1 MAASSST
8 ENKNLV
14 PVKEKAMQ
22 YYLYPPPI
30 AQYEDVIANA
40 KLFMD
45 VLGKFHAAMGT
56 KFKIPIVGGKD
67 LDLHR
72 LFMEV
77 TSRGGIKRVLEEKKW
92 REVTNCFSFPPS
104 ATNASFILRKY
115 YMSLIHHFEQVYYFK
130 AKAWTPVPT
139 DTWQSTKSTLT
150 STSGMNKAV
159 LPLPEIQMAPLKQHK
174 SLSPEIQ
181 VTSMK
186 RQRTT
191 DEDALPKDSPESSV
205 GLPVT
210 GIIDGKFESGYLCT
224 VRIGGEQLQGVLYQT
239 VETPSCETP
248 KHDGLVPQL
257 GTMDATQASTMVRC
271 RRRRRKKSEMR
282 KRDPAHPKPNR
293 SGYNF
298 FFAEQHARLKLLHT
312 GKDRGIS
319 RMIGEQWN
327 KLTESEKAVYQ
338 EKAVKDKERYITEM
352 QHYKESFRRGEVISN
367 AMASQQQYFML
378 DTNMMLVEN
387 TENDGGNFH
396 AAPENELTS
405 GYCDDDKSSFEGEE
419 KTTGKDS
426 NLGTPLA
433 VEMGAENV
441 EIETVAGEKDLELA
455 KINRVGKEFLEDAK
469 MKQEE
474 LLFGGHKKP
483 FDIDDDQSFLDGS
496 LQQKSIS
503 VQENEPL
510 IIENESKHDG
520 KSPDEPKMPDINDEN
535 KTKSADNQERDSVAV
550 QEKVSVKFDGII
562 ENGPLVTNEEIHM
575 ENPAAVQ
582 EREVVSSEDVV
593 GNKPEPFHQ
602 KELVYI
608 SENLEKDPQVSQET
622 VSTVRE
628 GGVHVLE
635 NASSSGEEKAEQKTK
650 EV

>member
-14 PVKEKAMQ
+14 PIKEKTMQ

-45 VLGKFHAAMGT
+45 ILGKFHAAMGT

-130 AKAWTPVPT
+130 AKAWTP
-139 DTWQSTKSTLT
+139 STKSTLT

-159 LPLPEIQMAPLKQHK
+159 LPLPEIQMAPLKQQT

-181 VTSMK
+181 VTSVK

-191 DEDALPKDSPESSV
+191 DEDASSKDSPESSI

-239 VETPSCETP
+239 VQTPSCETP
-248 KHDGLVPQL
+248 KHDGQVPQL
-257 GTMDATQASTMVRC
+257 GTMDATQASTVVRC

-319 RMIGEQWN
+319 RMI
-327 KLTESEKAVYQ
+327 
-338 EKAVKDKERYITEM
+338 AVKDKERYITEM
-352 QHYKESFRRGEVISN
+352 QHYRESFRRGGVISN
-367 AMASQQQYFML
+367 AMPSQQQYFML

-387 TENDGGNFH
+387 TEYDGGSFH
-396 AAPENELTS
+396 RAPENELTS
-405 GYCDDDKSSFEGEE
+405 GYCDNDKSSFEGEE

-441 EIETVAGEKDLELA
+441 EIETVAGEKDLGLA
-455 KINRVGKEFLEDAK
+455 KIDRVGKEFLEDAE

-483 FDIDDDQSFLDGS
+483 FNIKGDQSFLDES
-496 LQQKSIS
+496 LQQKSVS

-510 IIENESKHDG
+510 IIENESKQDG
-520 KSPDEPKMPDINDEN
+520 KSPDEPKMSNIDDEI
-535 KTKSADNQERDSVAV
+535 KTKSADNQERDSVAI
-550 QEKVSVKFDGII
+550 QEKFSVKFDGII
-562 ENGPLVTNEEIHM
+562 ENGSYVTNEEIRM
-575 ENPAAVQ
+575 ENPMAVQ
-582 EREVVSSEDVV
+582 EREVVTGEDIV

-628 GGVHVLE
+628 VE
-635 NASSSGEEKAEQKTK
+635 FMS
-650 EV
+650 

>member
-14 PVKEKAMQ
+14 PIEEKAMQ
-22 YYLYPPPI
+22 YYLYPPAI

-45 VLGKFHAAMGT
+45 ILGKFHAAMGT

-150 STSGMNKAV
+150 STSGMNKAI
-159 LPLPEIQMAPLKQHK
+159 LPLPEIQMAPSKQHT
-174 SLSPEIQ
+174 SPSPEIQ
-181 VTSMK
+181 ATSAK

-191 DEDALPKDSPESSV
+191 DEHALTKDSPESSI

-239 VETPSCETP
+239 PSCETS
-248 KHDGLVPQL
+248 KYDGLVPQL
-257 GTMDATQASTMVRC
+257 GTMDATQASTVVRC
-271 RRRRRKKSEMR
+271 RRRRRKKSEIR

-319 RMIGEQWN
+319 RMIGEHWN

-338 EKAVKDKERYITEM
+338 EKAVEDKERYRTEM
-352 QHYKESFRRGEVISN
+352 QHYRESFRRGEAVSN
-367 AMASQQQYFML
+367 AVNVTSPQQYYMV

-387 TENDGGNFH
+387 TENEGGSFH
-396 AAPENELTS
+396 RAPENELTS
-405 GYCDDDKSSFEGEE
+405 GYCDNDKSSFEGEEE

-433 VEMGAENV
+433 VEMGAENA
-441 EIETVAGEKDLELA
+441 ELEKDVGLA
-455 KINRVGKEFLEDAK
+455 KIERLGRELLEETELKQKE
-469 MKQEE
+469 EE
-474 LLFGGHKKP
+474 LLFGGHKKT
-483 FDIDDDQSFLDGS
+483 FKLDDHQSFLDGS
-496 LQQKSIS
+496 IQQKSTS

-510 IIENESKHDG
+510 
-520 KSPDEPKMPDINDEN
+520 KMADDINDEN
-535 KTKSADNQERDSVAV
+535 KTQPADN
-550 QEKVSVKFDGII
+550 QEKVSVKFGGIV
-562 ENGPLVTNEEIHM
+562 ENGPLVNNEEMQM
-575 ENPAAVQ
+575 ENPVGVQ
-582 EREVVSSEDVV
+582 EREVVTSENIV
-593 GNKPEPFHQ
+593 GNKPEAFHQ
-602 KELVYI
+602 KDFVYI
-608 SENLEKDPQVSQET
+608 SENLEKDPRVS
-622 VSTVRE
+622 E
-628 GGVHVLE
+628 GGVQ
-635 NASSSGEEKAEQKTK
+635 NASSSVEEKAEQKTEEDYVK
-650 EV
+650 DPTI